1 MPQKRF
7 IEVISNELIN
17 LYPNNMV
24 ALSPRFFSA
33 PIYYAPS
40 LYFFVGL
47 TLCVG
52 QWANDIHRDVL
63 TSF

>member
-7 IEVISNELIN
+7 IEVIWNEFIN
-17 LYPNNMV
+17 LYPYNMV

-40 LYFFVGL
+40 LYFSLGL
-47 TLCVG
+47 CLG

>member
-1 MPQKRF
+1 
-7 IEVISNELIN
+7 
-17 LYPNNMV
+17 MV

-52 QWANDIHRDVL
+52 Q
-63 TSF
+63 